1 MVFKDL
7 FCNYLN
13 ANGLAK
19 AFSIVGLRTTLLWLS
34 VDEGIS
40 RKMIQTIQRQIYVQI
55 GPAQMESV
63 NQLNVMD
70 LLDSGFLKPGEIFIG
85 QEILRVIN
93 QKPYAAGGNLDDFSA
108 WNAFSMIFQFHLYA
122 PRSFLECLLTALC

>member
-1 MVFKDL
+1 MNDKFPIPDVFTPFGIGHLDL
-7 FCNYLN
+7 ICHLELSIVSRMARM
-13 ANGLAK
+13 ANGICNINKLAK
-19 AFSIVGLRTTLLWLS
+19 ASAIFRLRNTLLWLS
-34 VDEGIS
+34 VDEGIL
-40 RKMIQTIQRQIYVQI
+40 RKMIQRIQRQIYVQI

-93 QKPYAAGGNLDDFSA
+93 QKP
-108 WNAFSMIFQFHLYA
+108 
-122 PRSFLECLLTALC
+122 